1 MFSLDAPLYLLLL
14 AAVPPLMYMRHFWKR
29 RGSVVSFPAGV
40 WKGPLFRAQLQWMQ
54 VLRTTGFVLFWAGVV
69 LLILAVTGP
78 VIIKRNRIY
87 LNRGIDIML
96 VLDQSPSMSAKD
108 FAPGNRFET
117 AKIVIR
123 DFIKRREHDP
133 IGLVGFGKEAALRVP
148 PTTNYAT
155 VLDTIDELAIM
166 ELGDGTAIGMGLAVA
181 ILHLESS
188 TAEKRVIILVTDG
201 ENNAGEVPPQTA
213 AAIAQAKGIRVY
225 TVGVGTKGKVPLEF
239 TDPNTGKHYRGV
251 FESGFDEELLREIA
265 QNTSGRYF
273 PAGNSSSLASIFQ
286 AIDARETKKKISKIE
301 VVHEPRHRLFITL
314 GILCIG
320 AEFIIRRV
328 LLREVLP

>member
-1 MFSLDAPLYLLLL
+1 
-14 AAVPPLMYMRHFWKR
+14 MR
-29 RGSVVSFPAGV
+29 VV
-40 WKGPLFRAQLQWMQ
+40 
-54 VLRTTGFVLFWAGVV
+54 RTAGFVLFWAGVV
-69 LLILAVTGP
+69 VLIVALTGP

-96 VLDQSPSMSAKD
+96 VLDQSPSMSAQD
-108 FAPGNRFET
+108 FAPDNRFET
-117 AKIVIR
+117 ARAVIR
-123 DFIKRREHDP
+123 DFINGREHDP
-133 IGLVGFGKEAALRVP
+133 IGLVGFGKEAALRAP
-148 PTTNYAT
+148 PTTNYDI
-155 VLDTIDELAIM
+155 VLDTLDDLNIM

-188 TAEKRVIILVTDG
+188 TAEERVIILITDG

-213 AAIAQAKGIRVY
+213 AAIAESKGIRVY

-239 TDPNTGKHYRGV
+239 TDPNTGKLYRGV
-251 FESGFDEELLREIA
+251 FESGFDEELLRQIA

-286 AIDARETKKKISKIE
+286 AIDARETKQKISKIE

-314 GILCIG
+314 GIICIG
-320 AEFIIRRV
+320 AEFLIRRV